1 MKDMEYSYQLT
12 VSNYLNKIGFNT
24 LEDKDKFHPEKIDF
38 YTIKPE
44 KKICNLNISDF
55 NTEDCK
61 YTTIKRS
68 KLIEFLKD
76 KLDDDII
83 EYDHRIE
90 KIEKSDDQIIL
101 NFNEII
107 KQLVTI

>member
-1 MKDMEYSYQLT
+1 MYKRQ
-12 VSNYLNKIGFNT
+12 
-24 LEDKDKFHPEKIDF
+24 
-38 YTIKPE
+38 
-44 KKICNLNISDF
+44 ICNLNISDF

-76 KLDDDII
+76 RLDDDII

-101 NFNEII
+101 NFNDNNKATCDHLII
-107 KQLVTI
+107 SDGIF